1 MDSGRDPKN
10 FLKLL
15 ESPGSVQDYFL
26 FKLEGEEKLSAPF
39 EFRLTLRSQGD
50 IPPASTW
57 VGSSITWVMGLSDD
71 SPRTVNGQCI
81 RFDHVYQR
89 GGYVTFSLL
98 VSASL
103 AGTRLNR
110 DNRIFTDKT
119 AKQVIAQVLQEHQI
133 AFDDSKVMNVN
144 VVREYCVQYAETDY
158 DFVNR
163 LMESEGIFYYF
174 RYDEN
179 AGRYKHKMYMADD
192 PSGFFDGTPLSV
204 SYRKGPHHPGLKD
217 VSTSYAASTGGVLT
231 NDYDFKKPANLTPT
245 KTATRLDYAAKPAQ
259 QYNWP
264 ASGGYTPDDVR
275 RASKLT
281 MEGHESGSLLV
292 QGTGRYVNFTPGA
305 RFEIDDQRL
314 SPKER
319 RIAVKS
325 VSHSAFDPW
334 GLEEGEPSYDQRFSA
349 VPSDQTYR
357 PVQATPRASVGGP
370 QTGVVT
376 DQTDPEGFGRIQVR
390 FHWDHAGASTCW
402 LRVAQQWAG
411 GRIGAQFVPRVGME
425 VLVDHLEG
433 DPDRPIV
440 VACIYN
446 GQNKQP
452 YDTPPK
458 LSQAGWRTM
467 SYPSGGVANEFI
479 FEDKAGSEEI
489 YTFAGRNLRRVT
501 VKDENVQIGGKSTL
515 AITGDHGHD
524 VEGAMTLHVKGALAL
539 SSDDSIT
546 LVVGAS
552 KIHMTKDE
560 VAITSPMIK
569 LN

>member
-1 MDSGRDPKN
+1 MDSSRDPKN

-15 ESPGSVQDYFL
+15 ESPGSVQNYFL

-71 SPRTVNGQCI
+71 SPRTVNGQCV

-98 VSASL
+98 VSAAL
-103 AGTRLNR
+103 AGTRLNM

-119 AKQVIAQVLQEHQI
+119 AKQVIAQVLQENQI
-133 AFDDSKVMNVN
+133 TFDDSKVMNVST
-144 VVREYCVQYAETDY
+144 VREYCTQYAETDY

-174 RYDEN
+174 RYDAE
-179 AGRYKHKMYMADD
+179 AGPYKHKMYMADD
-192 PSGFFDGTPLSV
+192 PSGFFDGTPLQV
-204 SYRKGPHHPGLKD
+204 SYRKSPHHPGLKD
-217 VSTSYAASTGGVLT
+217 VATSYAAASGNWLT
-231 NDYDFKKPANLTPT
+231 NDYDFKKPTNLTPAR
-245 KTATRLDYAAKPAQ
+245 TATRLDYAAKAAQ
-259 QYNWP
+259 QYTWP
-264 ASGGYTPDDVR
+264 AEGGYTPDDVR
-275 RASKLT
+275 RASRLA
-281 MEGHESGSLLV
+281 MEGQESGSLLV
-292 QGTGRYVNFTPGA
+292 QGAGRYVGFTPGA

-314 SPKER
+314 QPQER
-319 RIAVKS
+319 RLAIKS

-334 GLEEGEPSYDQRFSA
+334 GLEEGEPRYDQSFSA

-357 PVQATPRASVGGP
+357 PAKATPKATVKGP

-376 DQTDPEGFGRIQVR
+376 DQTDPEGYGRVQVR
-390 FHWDHAGASTCW
+390 FHWDHAGGSTCW

-411 GRIGAQFVPRVGME
+411 ARIGAQFIPRVGME
-425 VLVDHLEG
+425 VLVDYLEG

-467 SYPSGGVANEFI
+467 SYPSGSVANEFI
-479 FEDKAGSEEI
+479 FDDRAGAEEI

-501 VKDENVQIGGKSTL
+501 VKDESVQIGGESTL
-515 AITGDHGHD
+515 AIAGDHGHT
-524 VEGAMTLHVKGALAL
+524 VQGKMTLHVQGALAL
-539 SSDDSIT
+539 SSDQSIT
-546 LVVGAS
+546 LTVGAS
-552 KIHMTKDE
+552 TISITGQE
-560 VAITSPMIK
+560 VAITSPLIK